1 MDLKEEDILGE
12 SVSRHWYYTSKLGAV
27 RRLLRGLDARA
38 ILDVG
43 AGSGFFG
50 RSLLRETNAA
60 RCQCV
65 DINYPADRDSVE
77 AGKPVLFRRQ
87 PEDIAGHELILFID
101 VLEHVEDD
109 TGFLATYVAAAAGD
123 AYFLLSVPA
132 FPSLWSGH
140 DVFLGHHRRYRLG
153 QLEDLARRA
162 GLEVVRGRYFFGL
175 LFPLVALVR
184 LAKRGV
190 SKVSESDLRPA
201 PPLVNGA
208 LRLLCGIEA
217 RLLLPVNRLCGV
229 TAFCLARKPRGK
241 QQRDHQ

>member
-1 MDLKEEDILGE
+1 MDLKEENILGE
-12 SVSRHWYYTSKLGAV
+12 SVSRHWYYASKLGAV
-27 RRLLRGLDARA
+27 RRLLRGLGIRS

-50 RSLLRETNAA
+50 RSLLRETKAD

-65 DINYPADRDSVE
+65 DINYPADRDTVE

-87 PEDIAGHELILFID
+87 PEDIAAHDLILFID

-109 TGFLATYVAAAAGD
+109 AGFLAHYVAGAAEGTHV
-123 AYFLLSVPA
+123 LLSVPA

-140 DVFLGHHRRYRLG
+140 DVFLGHHRRYRLR
-153 QLEDLARRA
+153 QLEELARRA
-162 GLEVVRGRYFFGL
+162 GLDVVRGRYFFGL

-184 LAKRGV
+184 MAKRGV
-190 SKVSESDLRPA
+190 GTVSESDLRPA
-201 PPLVNGA
+201 PTLVNGA
-208 LRLLCGIEA
+208 LRLLCDIEA